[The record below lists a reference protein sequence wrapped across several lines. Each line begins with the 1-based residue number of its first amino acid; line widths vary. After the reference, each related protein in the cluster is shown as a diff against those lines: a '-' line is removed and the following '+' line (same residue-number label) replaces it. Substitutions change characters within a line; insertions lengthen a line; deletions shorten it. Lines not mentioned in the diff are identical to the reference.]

1 MSDQVIIDAQLQFYR
16 NGAAGCLFVTHAAI
30 NPEKYDCK
38 LSVVEDTDTDQI
50 RRLVSDA
57 LAVEEISTQSLIFP
71 TVRKSAQLL
80 QELE

>member
-16 NGAAGCLFVTHAAI
+16 NGAAGCLFVAHAAN
-30 NPEKYDCK
+30 NPEKYDWK